1 MLGTLLSWLTGGF
14 VDKLVGLGNAYI
26 NKSVTEAQFR
36 AEVEKA
42 AQDAAARTEA
52 AWADASA
59 KIAASTQDA
68 LKASPI
74 LQRAWAAVLFLEVAV
89 LVFYQL
95 VAPAFTVITGTAWP
109 DPGIS
114 LEWAYLLV
122 GAMIG
127 AGPLVFRK
135 GAGDAKNSR

>member
-1 MLGTLLSWLTGGF
+1 MLGALLKWLTGGF
-14 VDKLVGLGNAYI
+14 VDRIVGLGEAYI
-26 NKSVTEAQFR
+26 QKQVTIEQYR

-74 LQRAWAAVLFLEVAV
+74 LQRAWAITLFLQVSV
-89 LVFYQL
+89 LVFYQII
-95 VAPAFTVITGTAWP
+95 APAFAVITGTAWP
-109 DPGIS
+109 SPGIT
-114 LEWAYLLV
+114 LEYAYLLV
-122 GAMIG
+122 GCMIG
-127 AGPLVFRK
+127 AGPLVFKR
-135 GAGDAKNSR
+135 

>member
-1 MLGTLLSWLTGGF
+1 MLGTLLKWITGGF
-14 VDKLVGLGNAYI
+14 VDKLVSLGQSYFQQKI
-26 NKSVTEAQFR
+26 SEAEFR

-42 AQDAAARTEA
+42 SQDAARQIEQ

-74 LQRAWAAVLFLEVAV
+74 LQRAWSAVLFLQVAV
-89 LVFYQL
+89 LCFYQIG
-95 VAPAFTVITGTAWP
+95 APAFQVITGTPWP
-109 DPGIS
+109 APGIV

-122 GAMIG
+122 GCQLG
-127 AGPLVFRK
+127 VGPFVFRR
-135 GAGDAKNSR
+135 GA

>member
-1 MLGTLLSWLTGGF
+1 MLGTLLKWITGGF
-14 VDKLVGLGNAYI
+14 VDKLVTLGQSYFQQKI
-26 NKSVTEAQFR
+26 SEAEFR

-42 AQDAAARTEA
+42 SQDAARQIEQ

-59 KIAASTQDA
+59 KIAASTADMV
-68 LKASPI
+68 KASPI
-74 LQRAWAAVLFLEVAV
+74 LQRAWASVLFLQVAV

-95 VAPAFTVITGTAWP
+95 IAPAFTVITGTVWP
-109 DPGIS
+109 DPGVS

-127 AGPLVFRK
+127 AGPFVFKR
-135 GAGDAKNSR
+135 GA

>member
-14 VDKLVGLGNAYI
+14 VDKLVGLGQAYI
-26 NKSVTEAQFR
+26 SKSVTEAQYR

-42 AQDAAARTEA
+42 AQDAARQIET

-74 LQRAWAAVLFLEVAV
+74 LQRAWAITLFLQVSV
-89 LVFYQL
+89 LVFYQII
-95 VAPAFTVITGTAWP
+95 APAFAVITGTAWP
-109 DPGIS
+109 SPGIT
-114 LEWAYLLV
+114 LEYAYLLV
-122 GAMIG
+122 GCMIG
-127 AGPLVFRK
+127 AGPLVFKR
-135 GAGDAKNSR
+135 

>member
-1 MLGTLLSWLTGGF
+1 MLGALLKWLTGGF
-14 VDKLVGLGNAYI
+14 VDRIVGLGEAYI
-26 NKSVTEAQFR
+26 QKQVTIEQYR

-89 LVFYQL
+89 LVWYQIG
-95 VAPAFTVITGTAWP
+95 APAFAVITGTPWP
-109 DPGIS
+109 NPGVT
-114 LEWAYLLV
+114 LEWCYLLI
-122 GAMIG
+122 GAQLG
-127 AGPLVFRK
+127 AGPFVFRR
-135 GAGDAKNSR
+135 GA

>member
-14 VDKLVGLGNAYI
+14 VDKLVGLGQAYI
-26 NKSVTEAQFR
+26 NKSVTEAQYR

-42 AQDAAARTEA
+42 AQDAARQIEA

-59 KIAASTQDA
+59 KIAASTTDMV
-68 LKASPI
+68 KASPI

-89 LVFYQL
+89 LAFYQIG
-95 VAPAFTVITGTAWP
+95 APAFALITGTVWP
-109 DPGIS
+109 DPGVS

-127 AGPLVFRK
+127 AGPLVFRR
-135 GAGDAKNSR
+135 GG